1 MSGLPDITPPAS
13 RMGSTDPDRHS
24 GGMDTMT
31 LPDALDP
38 APAADAPGGR
48 ATGSPVGRW
57 AARIGRFLAY
67 GLIALV
73 LGTIG
78 FSLVIA
84 LLSAGV
90 STVIVWVGI
99 PILVAGLLVGK
110 GFAAAERAV
119 QSSVLGTELP
129 TPAPRRAA
137 PGAGW
142 MRRLLTPLTDTQN
155 WLDSLWVVVNFVLVL
170 VTFPI
175 ALTWTLAA
183 IGTVGGPLAMLILEQ
198 VLPEPDMN
206 GLAELL
212 GVPAQY
218 ALAVDS
224 ALQVVVGLLFLLTLG
239 PVVRGLTS
247 LHQGV
252 ARGLLS
258 SRYLEQQRLLR
269 TEQSRAAGRT
279 AESTA
284 LRRLERDL
292 HDGPQQRLVRA
303 SMDLARIESLAQ
315 KDPEKARAVLRE
327 TREQL
332 GLTLDDLRRL
342 SRGIAPPIL
351 VDRGLAA
358 ALAELA
364 AISPIPT
371 SVECPQLELPEHVEI
386 GIYYVVSEALTNA
399 AKHSG
404 AREVLVEVARIGED
418 ARVRI
423 EDDGS
428 GGAELRTGGG
438 LAGLAGRVASL
449 EGRLTVHSPAGAGTR
464 IEAVIPC
471 AS

>member
-1 MSGLPDITPPAS
+1 
-13 RMGSTDPDRHS
+13 
-24 GGMDTMT
+24 
-31 LPDALDP
+31 
-38 APAADAPGGR
+38 
-48 ATGSPVGRW
+48 
-57 AARIGRFLAY
+57 
-67 GLIALV
+67 
-73 LGTIG
+73 
-78 FSLVIA
+78 
-84 LLSAGV
+84 
-90 STVIVWVGI
+90 
-99 PILVAGLLVGK
+99 
-110 GFAAAERAV
+110 
-119 QSSVLGTELP
+119 
-129 TPAPRRAA
+129 
-137 PGAGW
+137 
-142 MRRLLTPLTDTQN
+142 
-155 WLDSLWVVVNFVLVL
+155 
-170 VTFPI
+170 
-175 ALTWTLAA
+175 
-183 IGTVGGPLAMLILEQ
+183 MLILEQ

-218 ALAVDS
+218 ALAVDI

-386 GIYYVVSEALTNA
+386 GIYYVVSDALTNA